1 MVGLCLMAPTIL
13 FGSLRI
19 NRPMIWS
26 PSRKFCFIHISK
38 TGGTSIEEAYTP
50 HIRFGDVVL
59 AALPDGMDR
68 WYGKAMSAGKH
79 SSAHH
84 ISRLAGKSLFEEMLS
99 IAVVRDPSER
109 MVSYYRWIHSYDHRG
124 ERERGLKEIT
134 NFSEFTEKV
143 STFMLHQARMVC
155 DHKSGERLVKFLI
168 PFPKISEGWSQV
180 ATMLKID
187 SPLPHVNASQKKIK
201 ADVSSEARQRVYDI
215 FADDVQLYETALR
228 DFSTVNNVG
237 AATQK

>member
-1 MVGLCLMAPTIL
+1 MPQVVK
-13 FGSLRI
+13 
-19 NRPMIWS
+19 PMIWS

-59 AALPDGMDR
+59 AALPDGIDR

-84 ISRLAGKSLFEEMLS
+84 ISRLAGKSVFEEMLS
-99 IAVVRDPSER
+99 IAVVRDPLER

-124 ERERGLKEIT
+124 ERERGLKET
-134 NFSEFTEKV
+134 ADFSEFTEKV
-143 STFMLHQARMVC
+143 ATFMLHQTRMVC
-155 DHKSGERLVKFLI
+155 DHKSGEKLVKFLI
-168 PFPKISEGWSQV
+168 PFPKISEGWNQV
-180 ATMLKID
+180 AAVLKID
-187 SPLPHVNASQKKIK
+187 SPLPHVNASQKKIM
-201 ADVSSEARQRVYDI
+201 ADVSSEARQRVFDI
-215 FADDVQLYETALR
+215 FADDVQLFETALR
-228 DFSTVNNVG
+228 DFPIENTAE

>member
-1 MVGLCLMAPTIL
+1 M
-13 FGSLRI
+13 

-38 TGGTSIEEAYTP
+38 TGGTSIEVAYTP

-59 AALPDGMDR
+59 AALPDGIDR
-68 WYGKAMSAGKH
+68 WYGKSMSAGKH

-84 ISRLAGKSLFEEMLS
+84 ISRLAGKSVFEEMLS
-99 IAVVRDPSER
+99 IAVVRDPLER

-124 ERERGLKEIT
+124 ERERGLKET
-134 NFSEFTEKV
+134 ADFSEFTEKV
-143 STFMLHQARMVC
+143 STFMLHQTRMVC
-155 DHKSGERLVKFLI
+155 DHKSGEKLVKFLI
-168 PFPKISEGWSQV
+168 PFPKISEGWNQV
-180 ATMLKID
+180 AAVLKID

-215 FADDVQLYETALR
+215 FADDVQLFETALR
-228 DFSTVNNVG
+228 DFPIENTAE